1 MVQAYSFPILDRR
14 EIVAYLLESGIGLE
28 LEEQQLLK
36 PTMEVIWPLYESLVH
51 SLMGISREELKQPAF
66 HAVES
71 LEYPELHEES
81 VGCVASIRAIMKLMF
96 AAGAQEFSMKDIF
109 KPESKRTITFLSAII
124 NYAKFR
130 EEKEATIA
138 LMQDDRDR
146 TLSEIQQLEEQ
157 IAVMN
162 SEVETI
168 EAERRAQQPAVKALE
183 AENKELERRMQIAN
197 KQHGTLQSQ
206 IRCLKQDANTVSDAI
221 ATENFL
227 GTQAKQEQAQLR
239 AQIVQSPE
247 KLQKAVGDKKVALQN
262 AEAAAEVAKQTL
274 EGWRAKTESYSKA
287 QKKVRKFLSMIDEME
302 KLSVVQKA
310 TVKEVKALKAKAIA
324 TEEHD
329 QSLKK
334 KLAELMIQGQ
344 YWQQA
349 IEKLERQG
357 PIKLQEEDQEM
368 EEEKSRNAALMVQ
381 HQTRAAAVA
390 KRNAQALRMREQLQ
404 EAYENKDAII
414 AEGTAAISEV
424 QQMVF
429 EHYHTLLEGK
439 DSLPRR
445 AEITAMM
452 KL

>member
-1 MVQAYSFPILDRR
+1 
-14 EIVAYLLESGIGLE
+14 
-28 LEEQQLLK
+28 
-36 PTMEVIWPLYESLVH
+36 
-51 SLMGISREELKQPAF
+51 
-66 HAVES
+66 
-71 LEYPELHEES
+71 
-81 VGCVASIRAIMKLMF
+81 
-96 AAGAQEFSMKDIF
+96 
-109 KPESKRTITFLSAII
+109 
-124 NYAKFR
+124 
-130 EEKEATIA
+130 
-138 LMQDDRDR
+138 
-146 TLSEIQQLEEQ
+146 
-157 IAVMN
+157 
-162 SEVETI
+162 
-168 EAERRAQQPAVKALE
+168 
-183 AENKELERRMQIAN
+183 
-197 KQHGTLQSQ
+197 
-206 IRCLKQDANTVSDAI
+206 
-221 ATENFL
+221 
-227 GTQAKQEQAQLR
+227 
-239 AQIVQSPE
+239 
-247 KLQKAVGDKKVALQN
+247 
-262 AEAAAEVAKQTL
+262 
-274 EGWRAKTESYSKA
+274 
-287 QKKVRKFLSMIDEME
+287 VRKFLSMIDEME

-310 TVKEVKALKAKAIA
+310 TAKEVKTLKAKAIA

-368 EEEKSRNAALMVQ
+368 EEEKSRSAALMVQ